1 MSEKPI
7 VLTVYLSKGGVAKST
22 LAALIAEYLAARGD
36 TVVLMDLDRQG
47 SQSEIFDLVGEDG
60 RTDEVLHQ
68 VLTRRLDVLAA
79 LTEIPTERIPELDG
93 EEKGALYVLQGGP
106 QTSEAIDAIVAN
118 PVRFKIANTLGMVRQ
133 PIRDLGGFA
142 DYVVMDMEPSDQMA
156 ALAGLVATDALVVP
170 TTSDFLSVARIATV
184 MDEVEVARQVQPVA
198 VLGIVQVMTRYYF
211 GRLRK
216 SKTVQVGEEFLRVN
230 YNDLLLRDTKGNTV
244 DIPYDEAWRN
254 VMWAGQSV
262 LATETKARNDAL
274 RFLEAVM
281 HNLPEVING

>member
-1 MSEKPI
+1 
-7 VLTVYLSKGGVAKST
+7 VYLSKGGVAKST

-142 DYVVMDMEPSDQMA
+142 DYVVMDMGPSDQMA